1 MSKNEDDDVS
11 LDLDADNEEVAD
23 KPVAA
28 LQPDETDPAAR
39 AFGRLEGQ
47 IALVRR
53 AVEHL
58 AAERADIVVPDYG
71 STLVEM
77 NTSLEAV
84 GRGLSRIE
92 QMPAMT
98 VTPETLGSRIEAA
111 ARSARK
117 DDEDVIRHWK
127 SAAHGQQ
134 QAIAQ
139 ALGSAVKLTE
149 QLRRERMAFAAG
161 AALAVLLMM
170 FVPGMIARTLP
181 ASWQVP
187 EWMARRVLGE
197 ASVVDAG
204 IRMVRS
210 KDPVQWAAIADAA
223 RFEHENRSALQRC
236 KEAAGKVGGAVNC
249 TVRIKP

>member
-1 MSKNEDDDVS
+1 MNRNEDDDVS
-11 LDLDADNEEVAD
+11 LDLDAENEAVSDE
-23 KPVAA
+23 PAA
-28 LQPDETDPAAR
+28 PLQPEEPDPAAQ

-58 AAERADIVVPDYG
+58 AAERAEIVVPDYG

-77 NTSLEAV
+77 NASLEAV

-117 DDEDVIRHWK
+117 EDEDVIRHWK

-134 QAIAQ
+134 QTIAQ
-139 ALGSAVKLTE
+139 ALGSAVRRSE

-161 AALAVLLMM
+161 AAIAVLLML
-170 FVPGMIARTLP
+170 FLPGTIARELP

-197 ASVVDAG
+197 GSVLEGG

-210 KDPVQWAAIADAA
+210 ANPKAWEDLSQAAQIANANRDQI
-223 RFEHENRSALQRC
+223 EHCARSARAS
-236 KEAAGKVGGAVNC
+236 KRPVNC
-249 TVRIKP
+249 LVQVK

>member
-1 MSKNEDDDVS
+1 MNQNEDDEVS
-11 LDLDADNEEVAD
+11 LDLDAESEAVPDE
-23 KPVAA
+23 PVAA
-28 LQPDETDPAAR
+28 LHLDEPDPATQ

-58 AAERADIVVPDYG
+58 AAERADIVIPDYG
-71 STLVEM
+71 PTLVEM
-77 NTSLEAV
+77 NGSMKAIGSCLA
-84 GRGLSRIE
+84 RIE

-98 VTPETLGSRIEAA
+98 VTPESLGTRIEAA
-111 ARSARK
+111 SRSARK

-127 SAAHGQQ
+127 SAAHGHQ

-139 ALGSAVKLTE
+139 ALGSAVKQSE
-149 QLRRERMAFAAG
+149 QLRRERIAFAAG

-170 FVPGMIARTLP
+170 FLPGLIARELP

-187 EWMARRVLGE
+187 EWMARRALGE
-197 ASVVDAG
+197 SSVLEAG

-210 KDPVQWAAIADAA
+210 ANPKAWEDLSEASRILASNRDAIDRCTDAA
-223 RFEHENRSALQRC
+223 S
-236 KEAAGKVGGAVNC
+236 KVKRPVIC
-249 TVRIKP
+249 RLRITR

>member
-1 MSKNEDDDVS
+1 MTQNEDDEVS
-11 LDLDADNEEVAD
+11 LDLEAESDGVPDGIVTAQLADE
-23 KPVAA
+23 P
-28 LQPDETDPAAR
+28 DPAAE

-71 STLVEM
+71 PTLVEM
-77 NTSLEAV
+77 KASLEAV
-84 GRGLSRIE
+84 GRCLSRIE

-139 ALGSAVKLTE
+139 ALGSAVKHSE
-149 QLRRERMAFAAG
+149 QLRRERMAFVAG
-161 AALAVLLMM
+161 AALAALLMM

-197 ASVVDAG
+197 ASAVEAG

-210 KDPVQWAAIADAA
+210 KDPVQWAAIADSA